1 MNNMKSVVNPSNT
14 KDLLKQ
20 FDFRMSKRLG
30 QNFLI
35 DKNILDEIIEGAEL
49 TKDDYVLEIGP
60 GMGSM
65 TQKLCES
72 AGKVIAVEID
82 KKLIPVLSVTLAEY
96 DNITVVNGDI
106 LKLDLKEVLREHF
119 GDKKAK
125 VIANLPYYITTPIIM
140 KLLEEKLDLQ
150 SITIMVQKEV
160 GDRIKAA
167 PGSKVYGA
175 LSVAV
180 QYYAKPSQILFVP
193 PESFIPQPEVDS
205 IVLKLDILSQP
216 AVEVESESLFFR
228 VVKASFGQRRKTLLN
243 ALTAGNFGLSKEQVK
258 EVLKSVDI
266 DENRRGET
274 LSLQEFAN
282 IANKLYVLH

>member
-1 MNNMKSVVNPSNT
+1 MKSIVNPSST
-14 KDLLKQ
+14 KELLKQ
-20 FDFRMSKRLG
+20 FDFRMTKRLG

-72 AGKVIAVEID
+72 AGKVVAIEID

-96 DNITVVNGDI
+96 DNITVINGDI
-106 LKLDLKEVLREHF
+106 LKLDLKEVLKEHF
-119 GDKKAK
+119 GDSKAK

-160 GDRIKAA
+160 GDRIKAV
-167 PGSKVYGA
+167 PGGKVYGA

-180 QYYAKPSQILFVP
+180 QYYAKPSQVLFVP
-193 PESFIPQPEVDS
+193 PQSFIPQPDVDS
-205 IVLKLDILSQP
+205 IVLKLDILPKP
-216 AVEVESESLFFR
+216 AVEVESESLFFK

-243 ALTAGNFGLSKEQVK
+243 ALTAGNFGLSKEQMK
-258 EVLKSVDI
+258 EVLISVDVE
-266 DENRRGET
+266 ENRRGET

-282 IANKLYVLH
+282 IANKLHKYF

>member
-1 MNNMKSVVNPSNT
+1 MKSIVNPSST
-14 KDLLKQ
+14 KELLKQ
-20 FDFRMSKRLG
+20 FDFRMTKRLG

-72 AGKVIAVEID
+72 AGKVVAIEID

-96 DNITVVNGDI
+96 DNITVINGDI
-106 LKLDLKEVLREHF
+106 LKLDLKEVLKEHF
-119 GDKKAK
+119 GESKAK

-160 GDRIKAA
+160 GDRIKAV
-167 PGSKVYGA
+167 PGGKVYGA

-180 QYYAKPSQILFVP
+180 QYYAKPSQVLFVP
-193 PESFIPQPEVDS
+193 PQSFIPQPDVDS
-205 IVLKLDILSQP
+205 IVLKLDILPKP
-216 AVEVESESLFFR
+216 AVEVESESLFFK

-243 ALTAGNFGLSKEQVK
+243 ALTAGNFGLSKEQMK
-258 EVLKSVDI
+258 EVLISVDVE
-266 DENRRGET
+266 ENRRGET

-282 IANKLYVLH
+282 IANKLHKYF

>member
-1 MNNMKSVVNPSNT
+1 MKSIVNPSST
-14 KDLLKQ
+14 KELLKQ

-30 QNFLI
+30 QNFLV
-35 DKNILDEIIEGAEL
+35 DKNILDEIIEGSEL

-60 GMGSM
+60 GIGSM

-72 AGKVIAVEID
+72 AGKVVAVEID

-96 DNITVVNGDI
+96 DNITVINGDI
-106 LKLDLKEVLREHF
+106 LKLDLKEVLKEHF
-119 GDKKAK
+119 GDHKAK

-160 GDRIKAA
+160 GDRIKAV
-167 PGSKVYGA
+167 PGGKVYGA

-193 PESFIPQPEVDS
+193 PESFIPRPDVDS
-205 IVLKLDILSQP
+205 IVLKLDILPKP
-216 AVEVESESLFFR
+216 AVEVESESMFFR

-243 ALTAGNFGLSKEQVK
+243 ALTAGNFGLSKEQMK
-258 EVLKSVDI
+258 EVLVSVDI

-282 IANKLYVLH
+282 IANKLHKQVT